1 MDGKVTRDSRVK
13 LRAANFADVNDIANL
28 HAKSWQ
34 ENYSAVLSAD
44 YLKQQVL
51 ADRIS
56 LWTKRLKAPSAEQ
69 CVLVL
74 ENSTGII
81 GFICLFGD
89 KDETYGTLI
98 DNLHVQACHQGCGF
112 GALLLNNAANWAHKY
127 FPESAL
133 YLEVLAVNTHA
144 IGFYSA
150 LDAKK
155 SAQGYWHTP
164 CGNQSPEYVY
174 CWPSATALMLASAA
188 KC

>member
-28 HAKSWQ
+28 HAKSCQ

-89 KDETYGTLI
+89 KDEIYGTLI

-133 YLEVLAVNTHA
+133 YLEVLGLLTINSDSLSILPTKLK
-144 IGFYSA
+144 A
-150 LDAKK
+150 LKF
-155 SAQGYWHTP
+155 
-164 CGNQSPEYVY
+164 
-174 CWPSATALMLASAA
+174 
-188 KC
+188 